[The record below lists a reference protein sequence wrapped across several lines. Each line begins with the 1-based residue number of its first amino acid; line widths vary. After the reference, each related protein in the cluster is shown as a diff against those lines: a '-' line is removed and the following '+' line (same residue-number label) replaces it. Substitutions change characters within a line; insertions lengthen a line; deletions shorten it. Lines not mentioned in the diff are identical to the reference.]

1 MSGWGADVMALA
13 CILGSAAVGGAVT
26 MVALDRDGGDAAVRG
41 VEVVVVDVDPA
52 VRVRLDEARIRLD
65 VARARAEA
73 ARVRVE
79 ATLEQDLQQR
89 LEAELRRVEEELARL
104 DGGWTR

>member
-1 MSGWGADVMALA
+1 MALA

-26 MVALDRDGGDAAVRG
+26 MVALDRDGGG

>member
-1 MSGWGADVMALA
+1 MSAWGTDVMALA
-13 CILGSAAVGGAVT
+13 CILASAAVGGVVT
-26 MVALDRDGGDAAVRG
+26 IMALDRDGGDAAMRG

-52 VRVRLDEARIRLD
+52 VRIRLDEASVRMEL
-65 VARARAEA
+65 ARARAEA

-79 ATLEQDLQQR
+79 ATLEKDLQQR

-104 DGGWTR
+104 DEGWKR